1 MRVLVLKT
9 SFVLVGWINILAELT
24 ESGKIVS
31 DVEADADIKHFLSS
45 TLKECVGDDQIFVL
59 SVIFDSYFE
68 AMFLRLLILL
78 MKTEEEGEPSE
89 EKKDQVIE
97 KIENILRD
105 QLHCSLPFD
114 EQTMEHIRA
123 LVGAYLSLLLENYEQ
138 R

>member
-1 MRVLVLKT
+1 MLKT

>member
-1 MRVLVLKT
+1 MLKT

-89 EKKDQVIE
+89 DKKDQVIE

>member
-45 TLKECVGDDQIFVL
+45 TLKECVGDDHIFVL
-59 SVIFDSYFE
+59 SVIFDSYFD
-68 AMFLRLLILL
+68 AMFLRLSILL

-89 EKKDQVIE
+89 DKKDQVIE